1 MCRVSRTEDSP
12 SCGSRKLVQRT
23 IGYAGFHSWIPHPD
37 RTQYE
42 TALFMAAL
50 SVFWDFHVK

>member
-1 MCRVSRTEDSP
+1 MSRVSRTKDSP
-12 SCGSRKLVQRT
+12 SYGSRKLVQRT
-23 IGYAGFHSWIPHPD
+23 IGYAGIPHPD

-42 TALFMAAL
+42 TALFMTAL